1 MTSVTDPSSSRG
13 FTLLELVIALAIFAT
28 LSVLAYSGLSGSVRA
43 SNLLRNDADKRATL
57 QRAVR
62 LIEQDFRYPVARPVR
77 DQYGDPIP
85 AVVGT
90 RRSISLTRG
99 GWANPSAAPR
109 SNLQR
114 VEYRWQRG
122 ILRRLQWENLDRS
135 PATQAI
141 DRQLMDKLTDFS
153 LDFYH
158 RGRWLDVWPPQGV
171 EEPPALPQALRIELV
186 HEDAGQITR
195 VFSLESVD
203 SP

>member
-1 MTSVTDPSSSRG
+1 MKTQPSEFFDNG
-13 FTLLELVIALAIFAT
+13 FTLLELVIALAIFST
-28 LSVLAYSGLSGSVRA
+28 LSVLAYGGLSGSVKA
-43 SNLLRNDADKRATL
+43 SNLLRIDADRRATL

-85 AVVGT
+85 AVVGN
-90 RRSISLTRG
+90 RRRISLTRG

-122 ILRRLQWENLDRS
+122 TLRRLQWASLDRS

-141 DRQLMDKLTDFS
+141 DRQLLDNLSDFS
-153 LDFYH
+153 LSFYH
-158 RGRWLDVWPPQGV
+158 RGRWLDVWPPQGL
-171 EEPPALPQALRIELV
+171 EQPPPLPEALRIELV
-186 HEDAGQITR
+186 HEQAGQIAR
-195 VFSLESVD
+195 VFALDSVEV
-203 SP
+203 P